1 MPNTADQIARS
12 VSNKESSAI
21 EILDE
26 HLSLIDTL
34 EPRIE
39 AWVCVDKTG
48 ASEVARGIEDAAEP
62 AGALLGVPVGIK
74 DIFDAEGMVTTCG
87 AGPFAHYTPERDAA
101 CVQRL
106 KDAGAII
113 VGKTWTTEFAM
124 LDAAPT
130 HNPWN
135 LDHTPGGSSSGSA
148 AAVAAG
154 MVPVALG
161 SQTVGSVLRP
171 AAYCGV
177 VGLKPSHGRISL
189 RGVFPLAPSLDH
201 VGIFSRSVL
210 DAALVLGV
218 IAGFDADDAL
228 SAGRDVEDYVAATIS
243 PQPPVLGL
251 PLRFFR
257 DRAGAEV
264 ASHVE
269 DVAAR
274 LAEAGAVIQ
283 DVELP
288 LSAQEIR
295 DLGEPVFSAQAASVH
310 AQSFAKHRDSYR
322 QHIREHIEKGMAVTA
337 VDYLEAQGAR
347 RRLRQQ
353 FVDLLGPVDALLFPT
368 APGTAPAG
376 LESTGDAVFCAPASF
391 TGLPAISL
399 PSGVA
404 KDGLP
409 LAVQLMGGAFAEARL
424 LRVAAWVEQVLAFD
438 ARPDIA
444 AT

>member
-1 MPNTADQIARS
+1 MPSTAHEIARN
-12 VSNKESSAI
+12 VCLKELSALKTL
-21 EILDE
+21 EE
-26 HLSLIDTL
+26 HLSAIDSL

-39 AWVCVDKTG
+39 AWVCVDRKG
-48 ASEVARGIEDAAEP
+48 ARLFAKSIDDTQDAS
-62 AGALLGVPVGIK
+62 GALLGVPVGIK
-74 DIFDAEGMVTTCG
+74 DIFDAAGLVTTCG
-87 AGPFAHYTPERDAA
+87 AGSFAHYTPAVDAA

-106 KDAGAII
+106 KDAGAVI
-113 VGKTWTTEFAM
+113 VGKTHTTEFAM
-124 LDAAPT
+124 LDNAPT

-177 VGLKPSHGRISL
+177 VGFKPSHGRISL

-201 VGIFSRSVL
+201 VGIFSRNVL
-210 DAALVLGV
+210 DAAIVLGA
-218 IAGFDADDAL
+218 IAGFDAADAL
-228 SAGRDVEDYVAATIS
+228 SADRDVDDYALATAS
-243 PQPPVLGL
+243 ARPPVLGL
-251 PLRFFR
+251 PFKFFR
-257 DRAGAEV
+257 DRAGPEV
-264 ASHVE
+264 TAHIE
-269 DVAAR
+269 AVAAQ

-283 DVELP
+283 DIEMP

-310 AQSFAKHRDSYR
+310 AQSFAKNRDAYR
-322 QHIREHIEKGMAVTA
+322 PHIREHIEKGMAITA
-337 VDYLEAQGAR
+337 VEYLQAQGAR
-347 RRLRQQ
+347 RQLRQQ
-353 FVDLLGPVDALLFPT
+353 LTDLLGPVDALLFPS
-368 APGTAPAG
+368 APATAPAG
-376 LESTGDAVFCAPASF
+376 LESTGDGVFCAPASF

-404 KDGLP
+404 ADGLP

-424 LRVAAWVEQVLAFD
+424 LGVAAWVEQVLAFD
-438 ARPDIA
+438 ARPSILA
-444 AT
+444 S